1 LIYNEQKLEKK
12 INKLCDLYD
21 LKDPVDLFIIVPQ
34 EIELAEIRGMIN
46 KSTGQEKKEAVI
58 SVIMGIASRNKV
70 KVNSKWLE
78 VFIDAIV
85 DSSKGKFAINKEEK

>member
-1 LIYNEQKLEKK
+1 MIYNEQKLEKK

-21 LKDPVDLFIIVPQ
+21 LKDPADLFMILPQ
-34 EIELAEIRGMIN
+34 EIELSEIRGMIN
-46 KSTGQEKKEAVI
+46 GSSGPEKKQAVI

-70 KVNSKWLE
+70 KINKKWLE